1 MLAQL
6 NLEKVVL
13 SSMNPTFGPLVP
25 LPMCEFDAEF
35 ARRTVL
41 TGVELLG

>member
-1 MLAQL
+1 MLAQF

-13 SSMNPTFGPLVP
+13 PSVNPTFGPLVP

-41 TGVELLG
+41 TGVKLSG